1 MNHTG
6 TKMKTYIAT
15 PEHIK
20 STHHFYVIDA
30 EGVILGR
37 LATKAATVLM
47 GKHKP
52 IYTPF
57 LDTGDHVIIVNADK
71 VRLTGEKLDKKKV
84 IYHTMYPGG
93 LKQKTFRQALEENPR
108 KAVQEAIWGMLPKNR
123 LGRKMMKKLRVYS
136 GPEHPHAAHKPVPL
150 TIE

>member
-1 MNHTG
+1 
-6 TKMKTYIAT
+6 MKTHIAT
-15 PEHIK
+15 PEDIK
-20 STHHFYVIDA
+20 GTHQFYVIDA

-37 LATKAATVLM
+37 LATRVATLLM

-71 VRLTGEKLDKKKV
+71 IRLTGEKMDKKKV
-84 IYHTMYPGG
+84 IYHTMHPGG
-93 LKQKTFRQALEENPR
+93 LKQKTFRKALADQPQ
-108 KAVQEAIWGMLPKNR
+108 KVLQEAIWGMLPKNR
-123 LGRKMMKKLRVYS
+123 LGRKMLKKLRVYS